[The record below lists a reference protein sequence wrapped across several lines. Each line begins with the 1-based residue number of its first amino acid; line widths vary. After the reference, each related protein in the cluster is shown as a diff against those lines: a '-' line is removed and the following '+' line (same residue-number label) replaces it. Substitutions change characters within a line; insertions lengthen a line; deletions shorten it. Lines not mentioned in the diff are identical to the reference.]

1 MEKNLKSL
9 DEYNGERVQY
19 HFNLMSEQPRLN
31 GIACPKCGEEL
42 VDTNPMVT
50 LTSYPPQKNVNCLKC
65 EYIGY
70 RIA

>member
-9 DEYNGERVQY
+9 DEYNGERVQC
-19 HFNLMSEQPRLN
+19 HFNLTFDQPRFN
-31 GIACPKCGEEL
+31 GITCPKCGEEL
-42 VDTNPMVT
+42 MDTNPMVT
-50 LTSYPPQKNVNCLKC
+50 LTSYPPKKNVNCSKC